1 MKIKE
6 AHFVNG
12 HPPQVVRFGI
22 RFVCAS
28 IGSGVGNYGV
38 VTPVAMVIRKDRF
51 EFKMLR
57 LDSCFFMR
65 LTRSR
70 SNRIFVRIKRATRQ
84 RPGASAVG
92 PCGSQLKKDTW
103 SLKVGAH

>member
-22 RFVCAS
+22 RFVCAC
-28 IGSGVGNYGV
+28 IGCGVGNHSV
-38 VTPVAMVIRKDRF
+38 VTPVAVVIRKDRF

-57 LDSCFFMR
+57 LDTCFFVR

-70 SNRIFVRIKRATRQ
+70 SNGVFMGIKRSAWQ
-84 RPGASAVG
+84 RPGASAMG

-103 SLKVGAH
+103 SLKVSAH